1 MKCLCCEQTFDDQLS
16 LKYHYVNFHNFNENK
31 PFFQKTYYYGQR
43 FYTEKVFSLWFSLYR
58 PKGWKKPQFFI
69 SVPVRW

>member
-31 PFFQKTYYYGQR
+31 PFFQKTLHW
-43 FYTEKVFSLWFSLYR
+43 ESVFVVIF
-58 PKGWKKPQFFI
+58 
-69 SVPVRW
+69 VV